1 MADPVATLFLDAGGG
16 IEQVSAVLNAV
27 NKQMRTPIAQTIQ
40 NVSDL
45 ISYGNQLKNSGQVG
59 IEDWFGALHY
69 VISRS
74 ISDVRP
80 YTAQDL
86 GIIRETSEWG
96 MLLRKLYV
104 YPMETQQNESWSVQD
119 GQTYSPYVVHKL
131 LAAEKVFSGFDTWE
145 INPTIPDIQLFPAF
159 ESADAAAAFLSAER
173 QAVVTSQSMYIEALQ
188 RLVVANYLGEKLAHG
203 ADVNGVH
210 YINLL
215 KLYNTTYSKS
225 LTAAQAMSDP
235 DALRFFS
242 FQIARWIK
250 NIQSIGTWFNFE
262 GYYRHTPQ
270 DRLRV
275 TMLGYFADIAPF
287 YLYAD
292 TFHEKFV
299 ELPNYFAVP
308 YWQSAGTDWDVQT
321 LSSINLKT
329 SGGTQVACSY
339 ILAALTDI
347 DAIFMTIDKP
357 TSHALYNP
365 RIEVTHEWWKRIAG
379 YANNFAENAI
389 VFTLADPVV
398 TPEPTPTAAIEPAEQ
413 QLTANGLV
421 KTAAR
426 KTTSK

>member
-1 MADPVATLFLDAGGG
+1 MADSTLFLSAGGG
-16 IEQVSAVLNAV
+16 IEQVSSVLNAV
-27 NKQMRTPIAQTIQ
+27 NKQMRTPISQTIQ
-40 NVSDL
+40 SVTDL
-45 ISYGNQLKNSGQVG
+45 ISYGNQLKNSGQIG
-59 IEDWFGALHY
+59 IEDWFNALHY
-69 VISRS
+69 VIARS

-80 YTAQDL
+80 YTPQDL

-104 YPMETQQNESWSVQD
+104 FPMETTQNESWSVQD

-131 LAAEKVFSGFDTWE
+131 LAAEKVFSGFDTWQ

-188 RLVVANYLGEKLAHG
+188 RLVLANFVGEKLAHG
-203 ADVNGVH
+203 KDVNGVH

-215 KLYNTTYSKS
+215 TAYNTAFSKT
-225 LTAAQAMSDP
+225 LTAEQALTDP
-235 DALRFFS
+235 DAIRFIS
-242 FQIARWIK
+242 FQMARWID
-250 NIQSIGTWFNFE
+250 NIRSIGTWFNFE
-262 GYYRHTPQ
+262 GYYRHTPL
-270 DRLRV
+270 DRMRL
-275 TMLGYFADIAPF
+275 TMLSYFADVAPF

-292 TFHEKFV
+292 TFNEKFV

-308 YWQSAGTDWDVQT
+308 YWQSPGETWDVKT

-339 ILAALTDI
+339 ILGAITDM
-347 DAIFMTIDKP
+347 DAIFMTFDKP
-357 TSHALYNP
+357 TSSALYNP
-365 RIEVTHEWWKRIAG
+365 RIEVTHEYWKCIAG

-389 VFTLADPVV
+389 IFTLADPVV
-398 TPEPTPTAAIEPAEQ
+398 TTEPTPEAAIAPAGQ
-413 QLTANGLV
+413 QLTTNGLV

-426 KTTSK
+426 KASATK